1 MHKILEIGKHLKIV
15 HHLKGRIRIK
25 ISKQG
30 LYNFA
35 NLTKSSSLS
44 FKITDFKGVKDFRI
58 STASFSCIINYDSN
72 IIDPQDW
79 HKLLENISDNNY
91 QKALL
96 ILAKYKS

>member
-1 MHKILEIGKHLKIV
+1 MQKIFKIGNHLKIA
-15 HHLKGRIRIK
+15 HHIKGRIRIK
-25 ISKQG
+25 ISSQG
-30 LYNFA
+30 LYKFID
-35 NLTKSSSLS
+35 LSESSSLK
-44 FKITDFKGVKDFRI
+44 FKITDFKGIKDFRI
-58 STASFSCIINYDSN
+58 STASLSCIINYDFN